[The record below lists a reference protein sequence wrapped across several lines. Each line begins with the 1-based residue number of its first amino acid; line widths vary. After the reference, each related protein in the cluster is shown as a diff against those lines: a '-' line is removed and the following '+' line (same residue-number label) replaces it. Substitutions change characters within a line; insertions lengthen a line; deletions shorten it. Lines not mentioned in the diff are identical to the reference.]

1 MIHVKPYTSA
11 NVKNKSEE
19 ILKNILK
26 ELKRLRKTI
35 IFTLIIL
42 LMWIIVFWA
51 FFKIRP
57 QESVIY
63 YQGGSEESEFQVNEI
78 HTFQIRIRSDQNNGR
93 IFFGSDPDKL
103 MYIVNQELLLN
114 ETLQDLD
121 DTSYWGQGVFP
132 FDHGSATLE
141 TTPFLTLT
149 IKMVDNEAL
158 SYTLRVEHV
167 STDEGDN
174 FVNKVTITDLPEQ
187 AVVTLHS
194 NSQISMSGNTT
205 EDKMQSGEY
214 RVLSCDS
221 ISFSLL
227 PPPPEDTSDSN
238 WQACPMNVVAR
249 SFQIKNSE
257 RQMLEFTVASQT
269 EFKEIGHIALSGD
282 AEQDGSLSVDISDL
296 STYPLPVTLSGR
308 VGRLEIAGH
317 SFYPTPTQWLR
328 DNMTQILLALMGV
341 IFSAIIIRPKSD

>member
-1 MIHVKPYTSA
+1 MGIRASA
-11 NVKNKSEE
+11 NVRNNLGQM
-19 ILKNILK
+19 LKNIQKKYWK
-26 ELKRLRKTI
+26 EI
-35 IFTLIIL
+35 VFTIIL
-42 LMWIIVFWA
+42 LIIWALVFFA
-51 FFKIRP
+51 FFTIRP

-78 HTFQIRIRSDQNNGR
+78 HTVQLRIRSDQNNGR

-114 ETLQDLD
+114 KTLEDLD

-132 FDHGSATLE
+132 FDHGTATLE
-141 TTPFLTLT
+141 TAAFLTLT
-149 IKMVDNEAL
+149 IKMADIEAL

-167 STDEGDN
+167 SSDEGDN

-187 AVVTLHS
+187 AVITLRS
-194 NSQISMSGNTT
+194 DSQISMVGNTT
-205 EDKMQSGEY
+205 EDKMRAGEY

-227 PPPPEDTSDSN
+227 PPPSENTPAGN
-238 WQACPMNVVAR
+238 WQACPMNVAAR
-249 SFQIKNSE
+249 SFQIKNCE
-257 RQMLEFTVASQT
+257 RQMLEFTLNSQT
-269 EFKEIGHIALSGD
+269 EFREIGHITLSGD
-282 AEQDGSLSVDISDL
+282 VEQDGSLIVDISDL
-296 STYPLPVTLSGR
+296 STYPLPVTLSGH
-308 VGRLEIAGH
+308 VGRLEIADH
-317 SFYPTPTQWLR
+317 SFYPTPKQWLR